1 MSKTIIYDLDGTLA
15 DLSKGL
21 AKLEGYD
28 DPVAWYLRNEV
39 DYGKYV
45 YPKVIEKHID
55 NGCFADLPPMPN
67 FDKHILLMETF
78 KSYGYKIKILSSCMD
93 YDYSDK
99 IKDQKI
105 TWVKKHL
112 ANLVNDEDIH
122 IVRNSS
128 SKINYITDSQT
139 YLIDDYS
146 KIRNQF
152 IENGLG
158 DQFIL
163 YKNFYDCVQQ
173 LKSKDI
179 I

>member
-1 MSKTIIYDLDGTLA
+1 MIKTINFDMDGVLV
-15 DLSKGL
+15 DLSKNL
-21 AKLEGYD
+21 AKLDGYD
-28 DPVAWYLRNEV
+28 EPVLWYLHKFE
-39 DYGKYV
+39 DDGKYV

-67 FDKHILLMETF
+67 FDNHVLLMETF

-112 ANLVNDEDIH
+112 GNLVNDEDIH
-122 IVRNSS
+122 IVLNSS

-139 YLIDDYS
+139 VS
-146 KIRNQF
+146 
-152 IENGLG
+152 
-158 DQFIL
+158 
-163 YKNFYDCVQQ
+163 
-173 LKSKDI
+173 
-179 I
+179 